1 MSRDTILIIGPTP
14 PPYIGPAVNTQNI
27 LAHPAL
33 HERFDVVHVDT
44 ADRRTIENIGRFD
57 WTNVYLAGRHGAE
70 MWAKLA
76 TRRPRAV
83 YLCISPS
90 FLGFIRDLLF
100 MLPTIWSGG
109 VLVIHQRGGQFK
121 KFYDE
126 SNPAMKALIRHIFR
140 RTSRVIVLGEA
151 LRYNFEAL
159 IDHHRIVTVPNG
171 LDPRPFLER
180 ERVRPHEPSDTFRVT
195 YLGNLIPSKGYGVL
209 LEAAPL
215 VLKERPDTHFTLAGA
230 FMDSRDRRDTE
241 RFIAEH
247 DLSGTVTLPGVVT
260 GDDKLDLLLQSDAFV
275 FPSQYPH
282 EGHPMVIL
290 EAMAAAVPVITTDHA
305 AIAETIR
312 EGQNGYLI
320 PKGDAR
326 ALADRLLGLAA
337 DADLRRRIGAANRA
351 RLIEHYSFDVCV
363 AELVRVISDGL
374 ADRA

>member
-1 MSRDTILIIGPTP
+1 
-14 PPYIGPAVNTQNI
+14 
-27 LAHPAL
+27 
-33 HERFDVVHVDT
+33 
-44 ADRRTIENIGRFD
+44 
-57 WTNVYLAGRHGAE
+57 
-70 MWAKLA
+70 
-76 TRRPRAV
+76 
-83 YLCISPS
+83 
-90 FLGFIRDLLF
+90 
-100 MLPTIWSGG
+100 
-109 VLVIHQRGGQFK
+109 
-121 KFYDE
+121 
-126 SNPAMKALIRHIFR
+126 
-140 RTSRVIVLGEA
+140 
-151 LRYNFEAL
+151 
-159 IDHHRIVTVPNG
+159 
-171 LDPRPFLER
+171 
-180 ERVRPHEPSDTFRVT
+180 
-195 YLGNLIPSKGYGVL
+195 
-209 LEAAPL
+209 
-215 VLKERPDTHFTLAGA
+215 
-230 FMDSRDRRDTE
+230 MDSRDRRDTE